1 MAYSQDYLDFIL
13 DQLSGFGDV
22 VAKKMFG
29 GIGFFKDGTMFA
41 MIGGDVFR
49 MRVDDENQADY
60 ESQGMNPYQ
69 PNPKRKGMPYWEV
82 PVTVLEDRESLLH
95 WAEKAYAAALRGKK
109 NKK

>member
-22 VAKKMFG
+22 MAKKMFG
-29 GIGFFKDGTMFA
+29 GIGFFKGGTMFA

-49 MRVDDENQADY
+49 MRVDDVNRADY
-60 ESQGMNPYQ
+60 ETLGMKPYQ
-69 PNPKRKGMPYWEV
+69 PHPNKKGMPYWEV
-82 PVTVLEDRESLLH
+82 PLSILEDRESLTI

-109 NKK
+109 KK